1 MLRYA
6 RRPTCVSRALREI
19 VRVGV
24 CAACVSAVVVAR
36 CRGVRSSAA
45 ANGRPQVREKAFE
58 VNIQVKSS
66 LYINNRQL
74 DLT

>member
-1 MLRYA
+1 MLRCA

-24 CAACVSAVVVAR
+24 CAACVSAVVVLDVVVFVAALPR
-36 CRGVRSSAA
+36 TVGPRSEKSVRGPYSS
-45 ANGRPQVREKAFE
+45 
-58 VNIQVKSS
+58 QVK

-74 DLT
+74 DFLT